1 MIAVKGVMRMSKLKE
16 ILSEIEP
23 GDQAAAEACQK
34 HLDHI
39 AKPLGSLG
47 ELENILCMIARAQG
61 SANISTGKKCVLV
74 YCGDNGIVAQGVAQ
88 SDHTVTTSIARSLAA
103 NHSSVCVMASSCGA
117 ETFPIDVG
125 MVDDVPEIMDR
136 KVARGTHDFSEGPA
150 MTREE
155 AEKAIMT
162 GVESAIE
169 MSRKGF
175 DIIATGEAG
184 IGNTSSSSAVA
195 SVLLGLDPEVVT
207 GRGSGLTDDGLKRKL
222 DAISRGISDNRPDR
236 NDVVDVLA
244 KVGGFDIC
252 AMCGTFIGG
261 ALSHT
266 PVVMDGLISSV
277 AALCAFRLSNAVRDY
292 MIPSHKSAEPAAKH
306 IMEELG
312 FTPILDARMRL
323 GEGSG
328 AVTLFPVIDMAASV
342 YRNAAVFEEINV
354 EQYRRLS

>member
-1 MIAVKGVMRMSKLKE
+1 MSKLKE
-16 ILSEIEP
+16 VLSEIEP
-23 GDQAAAEACQK
+23 GDQEAAAACQK

-61 SANISTGKKCVLV
+61 SPDISVEKKCVLV
-74 YCGDNGIVAQGVAQ
+74 YCSDNGIVAQGVAQ
-88 SDHTVTTSIARSLAA
+88 SDHSVTTSIARSLAA
-103 NHSSVCVMASSCGA
+103 GHSSVCVMAASCGA
-117 ETFPIDVG
+117 DTFPIDVG
-125 MVDDVPEIMDR
+125 MVDTVPEIRER
-136 KVARGTHDFSEGPA
+136 KVARGTDDFSEGPA
-150 MTREE
+150 MAREE
-155 AEKAIMT
+155 AEKAIMA
-162 GVESAIE
+162 GVESAVE
-169 MSRKGF
+169 MGRKGY

-195 SVLLGLDPEVVT
+195 SVLLGLDPEIVT
-207 GRGSGLTDDGLKRKL
+207 GRGSGLTDGGLRRKIA
-222 DAISRGISDNRPDR
+222 AIRRGIAINSPDWG
-236 NDVVDVLA
+236 DPVDVLA

-266 PVVMDGLISSV
+266 PVVIDGLISSV
-277 AALCAFRLSNAVRDY
+277 AALCAFRLSPVVRDY
-292 MIPSHKSAEPAAKH
+292 MIPSHKSGEPAAEH
-306 IMEELG
+306 IMEELN
-312 FTPILDARMRL
+312 FTPILDAGMRL

-354 EQYRRLS
+354 QQYRRLS

>member
-1 MIAVKGVMRMSKLKE
+1 MSELSE
-16 ILSEIEP
+16 ILSEIAP
-23 GDQAAAEACQK
+23 GDQEAAEACQK

-61 SANISTGKKCVLV
+61 TKNISTEKKCVLV
-74 YCGDNGIVAQGVAQ
+74 YCSDNGIVAQGVAQ

-103 NHSSVCVMASSCGA
+103 RHSSVCVMAASCGA
-117 ETFPIDVG
+117 ETIPMDVG
-125 MVDDVPEIMDR
+125 MIDTVPEIRNR
-136 KVARGTHDFSEGPA
+136 KVAAGTHDFSTGPA
-150 MTREE
+150 MSRDE
-155 AEKAIMT
+155 AEKAIMI
-162 GVESAIE
+162 GVESAVE
-169 MSRKGF
+169 ASKNGF
-175 DIIATGEAG
+175 SIIATGEAG

-207 GRGSGLTDDGLKRKL
+207 GRGSGLTDEGLKRKIG
-222 DAISRGISDNRPDR
+222 AITRGIAVNHPDR

-244 KVGGFDIC
+244 KIGGFDIC

-266 PVVMDGLISSV
+266 PVVIDGLISSIS
-277 AALCAFRLSNAVRDY
+277 ALCAFRLSNAVRDY

-312 FTPILDARMRL
+312 FTPVLDAGMRL

-342 YRNAAVFEEINV
+342 YNNAAVFEEINV